1 MDQKIYHGDLTPSE
15 IAHGLLAFFH
25 RGNYR
30 VQQVGNDEAVTVQ
43 IATVN
48 NPISGG
54 QTAMTVRLQ
63 KVADGVSVMIGQQAW
78 LVWLQP
84 GNNCYRCLAESVFP
98 SRPFWTTLT
107 QDIESL
113 QLKEKV
119 LQVIDNL
126 ARARG
131 ADFELSERLR
141 RLVCDYCLTANPLG
155 EPSCIACG
163 APLGEQQPYTCTHCG
178 FVMKKVNPSARIAG
192 KTPAFPNNQSRRSLD
207 TRRSPESSNQSNKV
221 IIIETG

>member
-1 MDQKIYHGDLTPSE
+1 MDQKIYHGDVTPSE

-30 VQQVGNDEAVTVQ
+30 VQQVGNDDAITVQ
-43 IATVN
+43 IATIH

-63 KVADGVSVMIGQQAW
+63 KVTDGVSVMIGQQAW
-78 LVWLQP
+78 FGVAASLGTTAIAALRNP
-84 GNNCYRCLAESVFP
+84 LSILGRLDDLA
-98 SRPFWTTLT
+98 

-141 RLVCDYCLTANPLG
+141 RVVCAYCLTANPPG

-163 APLGEQQPYTCTHCG
+163 APLGEQQPFTCVYCG
-178 FVMKKVNPSARIAG
+178 FVLKRGETVCPNCNQEIRI
-192 KTPAFPNNQSRRSLD
+192 PR
-207 TRRSPESSNQSNKV
+207 
-221 IIIETG
+221 